1 MDRKNKNIVKI
12 FVKII
17 FLLVIISANYFLLKY
32 FNNEFKEAPTVTVI
46 DDADGATTIYISAN
60 FNIANILKYL
70 PSIVLGINILILIVF
85 DVLELVNK
93 KFDKKNKLRI
103 ILGINLRIIIA
114 LIFEIIIYSLIPSMA
129 MLGNIIFISILL
141 IILYH
146 KKIRIE
152 E

>member
-70 PSIVLGINILILIVF
+70 PSIVLGINILIVF

-114 LIFEIIIYSLIPSMA
+114 LIFEIIIYSLIPSMV